1 MTAQRLSNLAYN
13 SKEQIQTK
21 KRQGRAT
28 QEASPTAGN
37 MSPLPTTT
45 TCKTSRATT
54 VQFDP
59 LLAKIKPYELLVASR
74 YLRHIMTSKEMIQEY
89 LLVSSE
95 RLRTA

>member
-1 MTAQRLSNLAYN
+1 
-13 SKEQIQTK
+13 
-21 KRQGRAT
+21 
-28 QEASPTAGN
+28 
-37 MSPLPTTT
+37 
-45 TCKTSRATT
+45 